1 MKLLFIGNSHT
12 YYNALPE
19 TVMRLLEATGQRV
32 HVTVLTEGGKGLGH
46 HVLAPHVAMN
56 IRCGGYDMV
65 IVQDRAT
72 GFDPAQFR
80 DGVRK
85 LKEMADKAGARFLLY
100 MPWAGRDRRDAQGA
114 MTAAYHAFSREAA
127 CALAPAGELFTRLL
141 RTEEPA
147 ALYREDGN
155 HATALGSYAAAVTVF
170 YALTDRKR
178 VINIATIRDPGVAA
192 GISPELCQRIHAEAC
207 HVVRLYNG

>member
-19 TVMRLLEATGQRV
+19 TVLRLLEATGQRA

-46 HVLAPHVAMN
+46 HVLAPHVSMN
-56 IRCGGYDMV
+56 IRCGGYDTV

-72 GFDPAQFR
+72 SFDPVLFR
-80 DGVRK
+80 DGARK
-85 LKEMADKAGARFLLY
+85 LKEMADKAGSRFLLY
-100 MPWAGRDRRDAQGA
+100 MPWAGRDRRDAQLP
-114 MTAAYHAFSREAA
+114 MTEAYHAFSRETG
-127 CALAPAGELFTRLL
+127 CPLAPAGELFGRLL
-141 RTEEPA
+141 RTEEPS

-155 HATALGSYAAAVTVF
+155 HATPLGSYAAAVAVF

-178 VINIATIRDPGVAA
+178 VINVSTIRDPGVAA
-192 GISPELCQRIHAEAC
+192 GISPELCQRIHTEAC